1 MCYNMYEILYW
12 GEGVEIV
19 NSAVKMPQNIEGII
33 KEEIISTYD
42 VSARNEQED
51 IER

>member
-1 MCYNMYEILYW
+1 MEISILSD
-12 GEGVEIV
+12 EDKKKLFQMSQKAKE
-19 NSAVKMPQNIEGII
+19 NIEGII

-51 IER
+51 VER